1 VALKPDMVHGTQVQ
15 NSDGV
20 SDVVIEQTGLDAG
33 FLPEMTTRRPDLF
46 WLGQTMRQSMAA
58 TGTWLGPLRRLREAK
73 RRPEAGPMSDTDSF
87 IDEVNDEVRRD
98 RLYHLLRRYGWIAA
112 LVIVLIVGGAAWTE
126 YRKAQDRAEAE
137 ALGDAMLAALS
148 TDDVATRADQLA
160 LIEAKTP
167 ASAAVL
173 RLLTAAEQAE
183 AGDAPAAIATLD
195 ALAVDGEVP
204 AIYRQLAQ
212 FKSLTLAGA
221 DRPVADRRQMLE
233 TMAQP
238 GNALRLLASEQLALI
253 DIEQNEPEA
262 AIARYQ
268 AILQDAET
276 TTDLQQRALQ
286 VIVALGGE
294 PAVLDTA
301 TDAVL
306 TDPADN
312 N

>member
-1 VALKPDMVHGTQVQ
+1 
-15 NSDGV
+15 
-20 SDVVIEQTGLDAG
+20 
-33 FLPEMTTRRPDLF
+33 
-46 WLGQTMRQSMAA
+46 
-58 TGTWLGPLRRLREAK
+58 
-73 RRPEAGPMSDTDSF
+73 MSDTDSF